1 MDNSVETS
9 VAEAAALLTERGAA
23 PSWQPVDD
31 LCPPW
36 WPRRARSSR
45 GALRT
50 AGAHDDIRA
59 ADRMYAALTLLAA
72 TFQFGD
78 ERLAREVRAIALAHV
93 RDAAQV
99 LARGA
104 IRAWERGDD
113 VCPPFP
119 WGRHAPYRRGR
130 GIPATALAVE
140 AAELPGRAADLLD
153 GLSLLQTYNLAAKL
167 TDPAAREA
175 VTSAIGRALVEHV
188 AAVTVTFA

>member
-50 AGAHDDIRA
+50 AAAHDDIRA

-119 WGRHAPYRRGR
+119 WGRQGPHGR
-130 GIPATALAVE
+130 GTPATADAARA

>member
-9 VAEAAALLTERGAA
+9 VAETAALLNGRDAA

-36 WPRRARSSR
+36 WPRRSHASR
-45 GALRT
+45 RTLGA
-50 AGAHDDIRA
+50 AAAHDDIRA

-104 IRAWERGDD
+104 VRAWERGDD

-140 AAELPGRAADLLD
+140 AAELPGRAADLHD
-153 GLSLLQTYNLAAKL
+153 GHSELQ
-167 TDPAAREA
+167 
-175 VTSAIGRALVEHV
+175 S
-188 AAVTVTFA
+188 